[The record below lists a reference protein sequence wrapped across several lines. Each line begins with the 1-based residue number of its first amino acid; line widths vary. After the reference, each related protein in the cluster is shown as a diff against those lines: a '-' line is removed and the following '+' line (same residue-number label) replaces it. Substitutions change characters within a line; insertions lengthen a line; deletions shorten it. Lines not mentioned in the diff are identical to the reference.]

1 MFVLQLE
8 GSKSWKL
15 YHPTQSLPRSH
26 SGDFSHSEIGQPF
39 RTVDLQRGD
48 LMYLPRGV
56 IHEARTSSAMSSH
69 MTISVYQKTAY
80 VDFLSALFPLA
91 LDAAFESRAT
101 EAFRRGLP
109 VQYLS
114 YMGSAH
120 AMEREIE
127 EGAPEALGIT
137 EEEAR
142 ARSSRHKPQRSSALL
157 GQSRAQLQQ
166 KFRGEIK
173 ELVTQLQ
180 EHLMDQIDEC
190 ADVLSADYM
199 MHRLPPA
206 PTDSAASSSAAAA
219 SSVPAPKR
227 KGAAAQYPEEL
238 GVPPVLPGAAIRFL
252 HPSAV
257 RMVVVP
263 ADSDSDEEEDDE
275 EEGTEDQEAD
285 RNEGHILLTHSL
297 NNSREHH
304 LDGRFPP
311 HPAAGS
317 IQLPLYFAPAIL
329 QLLNAPRATFVAVS
343 ALKLEFGGGGDEETL
358 QDEEGN
364 EVDAAQAKRDSQ
376 LELANTLWLSKLVQT
391 QMPAATKSAASNGSA
406 AAAATT
412 EKKQNK
418 GIKRKG
424 GEEAV
429 SSSSAAAMSPAQPKK
444 KQQTQ
449 APQQQQQQASN
460 GNGNP
465 KQKQQK
471 LKQQR

>member
-1 MFVLQLE
+1 MRPAPHYDDVEVFVLQLE

-26 SGDFSHSEIGQPF
+26 SGDFARSEIGEPF
-39 RTVDLQRGD
+39 RTVDLQKGD

-69 MTISVYQKTAY
+69 MTISVYQKTAF

-91 LDAAFESRAT
+91 LDAAFESRDT

-127 EGAPEALGIT
+127 EGAPAALGIT

-142 ARSSRHKPQRSSALL
+142 ARSSRHKPQRSTALL

-166 KFRGEIK
+166 AFRGEIQS
-173 ELVTQLQ
+173 LLTQLQ
-180 EHLMDQIDEC
+180 EHLMDQIDDC
-190 ADVLSADYM
+190 ADVLSTDFM
-199 MHRLPPA
+199 MHRLPP
-206 PTDSAASSSAAAA
+206 PPSSDAAAA
-219 SSVPAPKR
+219 AAAEPAAPKR
-227 KGAAAQYPEEL
+227 KGVAAQYPEEL

-263 ADSDSDEEEDDE
+263 ADSDSDEEDE
-275 EEGTEDQEAD
+275 EEEEEEDAEH
-285 RNEGHILLTHSL
+285 NEGHILLTHSL

-329 QLLNAPRATFVAVS
+329 QLLNAPRASFVPVS
-343 ALKLEFGGGGDEETL
+343 SLKLEFGGSEGEQTV
-358 QDEEGN
+358 QDEDGN
-364 EVDAAQAKRDSQ
+364 EVDAAQAQRDAQ

-391 QMPAATKSAASNGSA
+391 QMPAAKSTGLNGN
-406 AAAATT
+406 AATPG
-412 EKKQNK
+412 KQQTK
-418 GIKRKG
+418 GTKRKG
-424 GEEAV
+424 EDAA
-429 SSSSAAAMSPAQPKK
+429 SSAAASPAVPK
-444 KQQTQ
+444 KQQT
-449 APQQQQQQASN
+449 S
-460 GNGNP
+460 NGNP

-471 LKQQR
+471 LKHAAQQR